1 MATTATLKKLFWST
15 DSHVSLVEAREKNA
29 QIGDEV
35 IVDGVPVYQDGNGA
49 PVEQVSPLGYH
60 VGWAGIL
67 FLNVSQMVG
76 TGVFS
81 TREYFPERYQPV
93 QACHDLIFCSWIDPE
108 GVGQRG
114 SELDLLGDWSH
125 YCSGY
130 DQHILLFPMS

>member
-1 MATTATLKKLFWST
+1 MATIAYLKKMFVDNNSNET
-15 DSHVSLVEAREKNA
+15 VDASVVTEKNA

-81 TREYFPERYQPV
+81 TRAYS
-93 QACHDLIFCSWIDPE
+93 LNIT
-108 GVGQRG
+108 
-114 SELDLLGDWSH
+114 ELVRNIRS
-125 YCSGY
+125 
-130 DQHILLFPMS
+130 

>member
-1 MATTATLKKLFWST
+1 MATAAHLKKLFWST
-15 DSHVSLVEAREKNA
+15 DSDVSLADAREKNA

-35 IVDGVPVYQDGNGA
+35 VVDGVTVYQDGNGA

-81 TREYFPERYQPV
+81 TRE
-93 QACHDLIFCSWIDPE
+93 
-108 GVGQRG
+108 
-114 SELDLLGDWSH
+114 
-125 YCSGY
+125 
-130 DQHILLFPMS
+130 